1 MNLTAFEAKLTRIW
15 PSRSE
20 SPRRSF
26 GSFGSTSTISS
37 RPFAVAFSA
46 MKSVT
51 LAITASSSKS
61 TDSTL
66 IRPDSIFEKSRMSLM
81 TPSRCCP
88 ARWIFDT

>member
-1 MNLTAFEAKLTRIW
+1 MNLTAFDAKLMRIW

-37 RPFAVAFSA
+37 RPLATAFSW

-51 LAITASSSKS
+51 LPITFSSSKS

-66 IRPDSIFEKSRMSLM
+66 MRPDSIFEKSRMSLM
-81 TPSRCCP
+81 TPSRCWP
-88 ARWIFDT
+88 ARWIFET